1 MDEFLKQ
8 ENFQSLI
15 ELENT
20 KGLNIRGF
28 YAIRAKNVSNFPE
41 PFRSKLKK
49 RKTNFIYIG
58 KGLNIR
64 KRLNQECRGIGHG
77 TFFRS
82 LGAMLGYLPPKGS
95 LIGRA
100 NQYNYKFC
108 KKDREKIVSWI
119 NDNLEFSFIEVPIE
133 RLNEELTLITENTPI
148 MNIHHN
154 PQALQELINLRETCR
169 QYALAICKGKDC
181 KK

>member
-1 MDEFLKQ
+1 MEEFPKQ
-8 ENFQSLI
+8 ENYQSLTKFEDTKELNITGFYALRAKNIPKFPEYLRI
-15 ELENT
+15 ELE
-20 KGLNIRGF
+20 
-28 YAIRAKNVSNFPE
+28 
-41 PFRSKLKK
+41 K
-49 RKTNFIYIG
+49 RKTNLLYIG

-82 LGAMLGYLPPKGS
+82 LGAMLGHLPLKGS
-95 LIGRA
+95 LIGRV

-108 KKDREKIVSWI
+108 KEDREKIVSWI

-133 RLNEELTLITENTPI
+133 RLNEELTVIAENTPL
-148 MNIHHN
+148 MNIQHN
-154 PQALQELINLRETCR
+154 PQALQELKNLRETCR
-169 QYALAICKGKDC
+169 EHALAICEGKDC